1 MKRPPFITGEIYHVY
16 NRGVDKRKT
25 FMNNKDHLRFVHDL
39 YEFNDEAP
47 AENIFYRAPSLH
59 SYEVRLRKNGEKQRK
74 LLVEIFV
81 FCLMPN
87 HFHLMLKQRVDGG
100 ITEFMR
106 KLGTGYTNYFNQKY
120 ERSGVLFQGKFKA
133 IHIAKQNHFIHLPLY
148 IHLNPVELITPKW
161 REKRNGDTKKIM
173 RFLDN
178 YRWSSYQ
185 DYTGKRNFPSVTQR
199 AFLNDFFETPANHRK
214 RIAEWLQELHLD
226 FVQGITLE

>member
-25 FMNNKDHLRFVHDL
+25 FMNDKDYLRFVHDL

-47 AENIFYRAPSLH
+47 AENIFYKASSLH
-59 SYEVRLRKNGEKQRK
+59 SYEVGLRKSEKKQRK
-74 LLVEIFV
+74 LLVEILI

-87 HFHLMLKQRVDGG
+87 HFHLMLRQLVDGG

-106 KLGTGYTNYFNQKY
+106 KLGTGYTNYFNQKH

-133 IHIAKQNHFIHLPLY
+133 IHITKQNHFIHLPLY
-148 IHLNPVELITPKW
+148 IHLNPVGLIAPKW
-161 REKRNGDTKKIM
+161 QEKRNKDARKIM
-173 RFLDN
+173 HFLDN

-185 DYTGKRNFPSVTQR
+185 DYSGKRNFPSVTQR
-199 AFLNDFFETPANHRK
+199 AFLNDFFETPTNHRK